1 MEATCQEE
9 VSNHPPLQGLKTCGD
24 KCGCKDNC
32 ECNYGDQYMGLECTC
47 SSNCTV
53 EITQGGTLAN
63 AGTYARVERADLL
76 TFYDER

>member
-1 MEATCQEE
+1 M
-9 VSNHPPLQGLKTCGD
+9 D
-24 KCGCKDNC
+24 
-32 ECNYGDQYMGLECTC
+32 LECTF

-76 TFYDER
+76 TLYDER